1 MLLLRIKE
9 NSQVAEARRMARALA
24 RQSGFGE
31 QDLARIALVITEVAT
46 NLVKYSDEGELL
58 VSSVEVGRKPEID
71 IIALD
76 RGPGIKNL
84 AGSLR
89 NGYSTS
95 GSPGTGL
102 GAIIRQSAIFDI
114 YTQPGK
120 GTAVFSRVRPTQRSA
135 RGSCCELEIGAVCK
149 AAPGENVSG
158 DAWKA
163 LSQPDAGQIVIV
175 DGLGHG
181 PAAAEAAREA
191 VRAFDATPHISPAS
205 TVSAMNGPLRSTR
218 GAAVAVVR
226 IDFTAGTIAFAG
238 IGNISGTLINGDVR
252 RKMVSHNG
260 IVGHAVRNIQEFVYP
275 CSRNTL
281 VVLHSDGLATNWH
294 LQAYPG
300 LSEKHPGIIA
310 AILYRDF
317 TRGRDD
323 VTVVVA
329 RCRQNA

>member
-1 MLLLRIKE
+1 MLSLRIWE
-9 NSQVAEARRMARALA
+9 NSQVAEARRMTATLA

-31 QDLARIALVITEVAT
+31 QDVARIALVVTEIAT
-46 NLVKYSDEGELL
+46 NFVKYSDEGELL
-58 VSSVEVGRKPEID
+58 VTCVEVGRKTGID

-76 RGPGIKNL
+76 RGPGITDV

-89 NGYSTS
+89 NGHSTA

-120 GTAVFSRVRPTQRSA
+120 GTAVFSRVLPTPCSA
-135 RGSCCELEIGAVCK
+135 PSSWCAVEIAAVCK
-149 AAPGENVSG
+149 AAPGEDISG

-163 LSQPDAGQIVIV
+163 SCQADGGLIVIA

-181 PAAAEAAREA
+181 PDAAEAAQKA
-191 VRAFDATPHISPAS
+191 VRIFDANPQVSPAS
-205 TVSAMNGPLRSTR
+205 MLSVMNNALRSTR
-218 GAAVAVVR
+218 GAAVAVAR
-226 IDFTAGTIAFAG
+226 IDFTAGTVTFAG
-238 IGNISGTLINGDVR
+238 IGNISGTLIDGEVT
-252 RKMVSHNG
+252 RKTVSQNG
-260 IVGHAVRNIQEFVYP
+260 IVGHAMPTIQEFVYP
-275 CSRNTL
+275 CSRRTL
-281 VVLHSDGLATNWH
+281 VILHSDGLATNWH
-294 LQAYPG
+294 LQAYSG
-300 LSEKHPGIIA
+300 LSAKHPGIVA

-329 RCRQNA
+329 RCTQNA